1 MSLEYKVYIQ
11 EEMPPFD
18 RAILLWVKPSI
29 SVAYLRQG
37 YWVEI
42 ATGSEITSYTEG
54 VYERTIYNQATAP
67 TETIGQI
74 WINSTTKESFVFLDD
89 WYSFAG
95 A

>member
-11 EEMPPFD
+11 EEQPPFD

-37 YWVEI
+37 YWVSI
-42 ATGSEITSYTEG
+42 AGGSPITSFTAG
-54 VYERTIYNQATAP
+54 VDEMVIYNQATAP
-67 TETIGQI
+67 AEAVGQI
-74 WINSTTKESFVFLDD
+74 WINSTTKESFIFLDD